1 MRDVGS
7 TVLKVL
13 VIENQDFY
21 RFLYSSL
28 PLDDV
33 EIVGLYAGLAPG
45 ETAALIARHAPD
57 VVIIGCNRL
66 DEPAIAMI
74 SGIRRA
80 FPSLGISVLLF
91 SCSAG
96 ETDVIRKIAVQ
107 GEGGL
112 AIFLRE
118 SLKELHQFSSILRSV
133 TYGQRIFDPIL
144 SGYIF
149 SAGVKPTFLS
159 ELTTRELETLGL
171 LAEGYNNTAIAEMMF
186 IDVKT
191 VEHHLNSIYAKLK
204 SGKDFANLHPRVAAS
219 RLYFQ
224 GISS

>member
-1 MRDVGS
+1 MHDAGQS
-7 TVLKVL
+7 VLKVL

-21 RFLYSSL
+21 KFLYPSL

-33 EIVGLYAGLAPG
+33 EIVGLYSGVGPP
-45 ETAALIARHAPD
+45 ETSALIDRHGPD
-57 VVIIGCNRL
+57 VVIIGCTRL
-66 DEPAIAMI
+66 DETAVEMI
-74 SGIRRA
+74 SGIRRHY
-80 FPSLGISVLLF
+80 PSLGISVLLF

-96 ETDVIRKIAVQ
+96 ETDVIRKIAIQ

-149 SAGVKPTFLS
+149 SVNVKPSFLS

-171 LAEGYNNTAIAEMMF
+171 LAEGYNNAAIAGMMF
-186 IDVKT
+186 IDIKT

-204 SGKDFANLHPRVAAS
+204 SGTDFANLHPRVAAS

>member
-1 MRDVGS
+1 MRESGGE
-7 TVLKVL
+7 VLRVL

-21 RFLYSSL
+21 KFLYQSL

-33 EIVGLYAGLAPG
+33 EIVGLYSGLTPAEAP
-45 ETAALIARHAPD
+45 AVIDQHLPD
-57 VVIIGCNRL
+57 VVILGCSRL
-66 DEPAIAMI
+66 DETAIDLL
-74 SGIRRA
+74 SGIRQR
-80 FPSLGISVLLF
+80 FPSLGVAVLLF
-91 SCSAG
+91 TCASA
-96 ETDVIRKIAVQ
+96 ETDIIRKIAVQ

-112 AIFLRE
+112 AVFLRE
-118 SLKELHQFSSILRSV
+118 SLRELHQFSSILRSV

-144 SGYIF
+144 SSFIF
-149 SAGVKPTFLS
+149 SAAVKPSFLA
-159 ELTTRELETLGL
+159 ELTGRELETLGL

-204 SGKDFANLHPRVAAS
+204 SNKDFANLHPRVAAS

-224 GISS
+224 GIGS

>member
-1 MRDVGS
+1 MRDAG
-7 TVLKVL
+7 TTILKLL
-13 VIENQDFY
+13 VIENQEIY
-21 RFLYSSL
+21 KFLYPSL

-33 EIVGLYAGLAPG
+33 EIVGLYSGLEPA
-45 ETAALIARHAPD
+45 ETPALVARHQPD
-57 VVIIGCNRL
+57 VVILGCNRL
-66 DEPAIAMI
+66 DEAAVAMI
-74 SGIRRA
+74 SDIRQRY
-80 FPSLGISVLLF
+80 PSLGLSVLLF
-91 SCSAG
+91 SCTAS
-96 ETDVIRKIAVQ
+96 ETDIIRKIAIQ

-144 SGYIF
+144 SGYLF
-149 SAGVKPTFLS
+149 SAGVKPTFLA
-159 ELTTRELETLGL
+159 ELTGRELETLGL

-204 SGKDFANLHPRVAAS
+204 SNRDFANLHPRVAAS

-224 GISS
+224 GIGS

>member
-1 MRDVGS
+1 MHDTGMA
-7 TVLKVL
+7 VLRVL

-21 RFLYSSL
+21 KFLYPSL

-33 EIVGLYAGLAPG
+33 EIVGSYASLDPM
-45 ETAALIARHAPD
+45 EAAGLIARHRPD
-57 VVIIGCNRL
+57 VVIIGSNHL
-66 DEPAIAMI
+66 DDPTVELI

-80 FPSLGISVLLF
+80 CPSLGVSVLLF
-91 SCSAG
+91 SCSSA
-96 ETDVIRKIAVQ
+96 ETEIIRKIAID

-112 AIFLRE
+112 AVFLRE
-118 SLKELHQFSSILRSV
+118 SLKELHQFSGILRSV
-133 TYGQRIFDPIL
+133 KYGPRIFDPIL

-159 ELTTRELETLGL
+159 ELTGRELETLGL

-186 IDVKT
+186 IDIKT
-191 VEHHLNSIYAKLK
+191 VEHHLNSIYAKLRSNSSFEK
-204 SGKDFANLHPRVAAS
+204 RHPRVAAS

-224 GISS
+224 EISS